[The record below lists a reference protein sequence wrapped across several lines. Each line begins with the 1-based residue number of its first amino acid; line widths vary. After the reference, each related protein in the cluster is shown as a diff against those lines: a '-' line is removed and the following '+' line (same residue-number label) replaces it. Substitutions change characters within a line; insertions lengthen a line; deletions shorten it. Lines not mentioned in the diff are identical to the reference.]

1 MEVTMMRRRPW
12 SLSTGRWSALL
23 ALAAAL
29 ALLAAV
35 ACGNEGDESTDA
47 GSAAT
52 TETTDAAQTS
62 AGGDAA
68 TTTDP
73 APEPGPAV
81 GHSIGDLAPD
91 FTVDTIAGESF
102 ALSEVT
108 TAGSPVLLYFF
119 TTW

>member
-1 MEVTMMRRRPW
+1 MMRRRPW

-29 ALLAAV
+29 ALLGAV
-35 ACGNEGDESTDA
+35 ACGGEDDGAD
-47 GSAAT
+47 GSAGT

-62 AGGDAA
+62 AGGDA

-91 FTVDTIAGESF
+91 FTVDTIAGETF

-108 TAGSPVLLYFF
+108 AAGSPVLLYFF